1 VEDGYFHEELAE
13 DYAALGR
20 GADAAEQARRALELA
35 SDDDEPSR
43 LGRLRDLSGL

>member
-20 GADAAEQARRALELA
+20 HVDAGEHALRALELA
-35 SDDDEPSR
+35 SDDDPSR
-43 LGRLRDLSGL
+43 MRVSATSQS